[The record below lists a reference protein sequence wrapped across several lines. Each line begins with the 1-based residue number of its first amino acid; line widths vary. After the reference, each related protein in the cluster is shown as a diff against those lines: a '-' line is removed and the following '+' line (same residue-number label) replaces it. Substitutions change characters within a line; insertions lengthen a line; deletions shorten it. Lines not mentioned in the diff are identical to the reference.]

1 MIVLALLKGI
11 NLGPKNKIS
20 MKVLSSLLINN
31 GFSHVSTY
39 INTGNVFLETKND
52 IFQLGTEL
60 EQIIQTNLN
69 LSIPVVVRT
78 LQELKE
84 LIQSCPYNDEEI
96 DKVSENNDYECF
108 YVAFLSSE
116 PTLSQIEKFNTYKNE
131 LEDYVIIKNN
141 LYLLLKCSVRD
152 SKLVRNLTKLDKN
165 ATVRNWN
172 TVLKLREIVLNLDS
186 KK

>member
-1 MIVLALLKGI
+1 MIALALLKGI
-11 NLGPKNKIS
+11 NLGSKNKIS
-20 MKVLSSLLINN
+20 MKVLTSILINN
-31 GFSHVSTY
+31 GFSQVSTY

-52 IFQLGTEL
+52 VLQLGAVI
-60 EQIIQTNLN
+60 EQIILTNLY

-78 LQELKE
+78 LQELEE
-84 LIQSCPYNDEEI
+84 LILSCPYSDEEI
-96 DKVSENNDYECF
+96 HKVSENNDYECF

-116 PTLSQIEKFNTYKNE
+116 PSLSQIEKFNTYKNE

-152 SKLVRNLTKLDKN
+152 SKLARNLIKIDKN

-172 TVLKLREIVLNLDS
+172 TVLKLREIALNLDS